1 MNELLQKPEE
11 IIEEFFMSVQR
22 YIQNLIVTKEN
33 LMDGLYNFANE
44 AWKVPKKYKGNSS
57 QMGFIPEYLVFE
69 TIKQYIAKKN
79 NFFFLPIV
87 RTKTSDGSIETNYF
101 VDDFDN
107 PNYLI
112 SQGLSIR
119 EPLSAKLGLPNIK
132 NFHDISYLLKKKEWK
147 VKTIFEIKSY
157 FDTPSLK
164 GDLDRLIYAE
174 KNYPL
179 AEDFAIVFVGFKIK
193 NWLSNKERELINLFT
208 KEKNHFCVIPGDKD
222 PKLRN
227 SLLEEVLN
235 FMS

>member
-1 MNELLQKPEE
+1 MNEHLQKPEE
-11 IIEEFFMSVQR
+11 IIGEFFKSVQR

-69 TIKQYIAKKN
+69 SVRQFIERNSNIS
-79 NFFFLPIV
+79 FLPYV
-87 RTKTSDGSIETNYF
+87 RSKTWDGKIETYYF
-101 VDDFDN
+101 VNDLND
-107 PNYLI
+107 PCCLL

-119 EPLSAKLGLPNIK
+119 DTSLAKLGLPYIK
-132 NFHDISYLLKKKEWK
+132 YFHDIVYLVKKKRWN
-147 VKTIFEIKSY
+147 VKAIFETKGY
-157 FDTPSLK
+157 FEFPGLK
-164 GDLDRLIYAE
+164 GDIDRLIFAE

-179 AEDFAIVFVGFKIK
+179 EDNYALVFVGFKPQDLLTK
-193 NWLSNKERELINLFT
+193 KEKELTSAFT
-208 KEKNHFCVIPGDKD
+208 KEKNHFCVIPGEKD
-222 PKLRN
+222 PELRN